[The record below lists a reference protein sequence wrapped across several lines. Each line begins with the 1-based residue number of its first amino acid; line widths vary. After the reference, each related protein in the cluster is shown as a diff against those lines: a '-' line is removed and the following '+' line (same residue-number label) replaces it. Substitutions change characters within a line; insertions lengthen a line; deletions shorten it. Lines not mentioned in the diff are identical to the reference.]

1 MLTPQGAKERV
12 WYPKCARPFF
22 PTPRKRKISGL
33 AMRDYIDVI
42 GVFTGVLQE

>member
-12 WYPKCARPFF
+12 WYLKSVRPFF
-22 PTPRKRKISGL
+22 PTPTKRKNSGL
-33 AMRDYIDVI
+33 AVQDYINVI